1 MSAEKMCHFVMHHQG
16 HSEVVL
22 TRCVLSLDDVYLTCI
37 QKMVLLIVWEGYI
50 YIRITEFSIDDFD
63 DMMWHFK
70 DNSE

>member
-1 MSAEKMCHFVMHHQG
+1 MMFIWHVSKKWFSLLYEK
-16 HSEVVL
+16 
-22 TRCVLSLDDVYLTCI
+22 D
-37 QKMVLLIVWEGYI
+37 I